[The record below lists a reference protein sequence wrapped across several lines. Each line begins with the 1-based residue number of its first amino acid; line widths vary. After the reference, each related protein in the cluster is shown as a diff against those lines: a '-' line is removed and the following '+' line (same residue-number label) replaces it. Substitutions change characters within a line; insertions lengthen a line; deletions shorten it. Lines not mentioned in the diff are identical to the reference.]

1 MTGVFCPNICAVFP
15 EDIFSTVFLIF
26 ARRLPP
32 GFPAAHAAATEALG
46 TEPYLPGTDSFEA
59 MTNTLHG
66 VHTHTTFIILD
77 RHYSWPSTTVP
88 TVIDMMVL
96 RPPCCTPPSPTALTS
111 PVCLHTPYSRHSF
124 WSGCKQI
131 ASSWCFAILFVCACV
146 LLACVS
152 SSYFFG

>member
-1 MTGVFCPNICAVFP
+1 MTLSNLPCTAKFAKVRILNLVIVQA
-15 EDIFSTVFLIF
+15 IFFKKI
-26 ARRLPP
+26 
-32 GFPAAHAAATEALG
+32 H
-46 TEPYLPGTDSFEA
+46 DSFGA
-59 MTNTLHG
+59 MRNTLHG

-77 RHYSWPSTTVP
+77 RHYSWPSTTVS
-88 TVIDMMVL
+88 TVTDMMVL

-152 SSYFFG
+152 SSEFFC